1 MSIADAA
8 CSAFAA
14 KTFGP
19 ADQDR
24 FAVLSGDMNPMH
36 MDPVAA
42 RRLLAGQ
49 AVVHGMHLL
58 LHALDQWPQAAGP
71 WPSRI
76 TADFGSPVCVGDAA
90 LFELA
95 PKTDEIGA
103 GITLLRV
110 RVADRH
116 CSHFELHS
124 GPTLPLPQMPEQP
137 LQPER
142 EAVHLPL
149 FTQAQ
154 ALTDPRAWVGQSHRL
169 GLPAHNAALAFPR
182 ASAWLGERR
191 VAALSL
197 LSYYVGMVCPGLDSI
212 YSSLS
217 VAAGADDTQSTS
229 LRFEVRR
236 YDPRF
241 PLFLIRFDGCIQG
254 EIKAFVRARA
264 QPQAPMAQLLALVEP
279 QAYAGKTCW
288 VIGGSRGLGELSAK
302 LIAAGGG
309 EVVITYATGAGDAQ
323 RVADEINQAGRG
335 HATVRQ
341 LDLSSDGLGRWCADQ
356 AAPDA
361 VFYFAT
367 GRIFRRRAALFDA
380 AAFEEFNTF
389 YVRRFHD
396 LCVALEAFNRPLTVL
411 YPSSVAVAD
420 RPRGMTEYAMS
431 KAAAELL
438 IEDWNK
444 SSRCVAVLASRLPR
458 LATDQTAS
466 ALGSDPMANIDV
478 MLPLIRHMLPAAT
491 DAQSPA
497 STHAGG
503 SR

>member
-1 MSIADAA
+1 MSNADAA
-8 CSAFAA
+8 CPAFAA

-24 FAVLSGDMNPMH
+24 FAALSGDVNPMH

-95 PKTDEIGA
+95 PKTDDIGA

-116 CSHFELHS
+116 CSHFELHN
-124 GPTLPLPQMPEQP
+124 GPMQQAQPMPVQP
-137 LQPER
+137 VR

-154 ALTDPRAWVGQSHRL
+154 VITDPRSWVGQSHSL
-169 GLPAHNAALAFPR
+169 DLPAHSAALAFPR

-217 VAAGADDTQSTS
+217 VAAGSDDAQSAS

-241 PLFLIRFDGCIQG
+241 PLFVIRFDGCIQG

-264 QPQAPMAQLLALVEP
+264 QQQAPMALLLASVDA
-279 QAYAGKTCW
+279 QAFAGKTCW
-288 VIGGSRGLGELSAK
+288 VIGGSRGLGELCAK

-309 EVVITYATGAGDAQ
+309 KVVITYATGADDAQ
-323 RVADEINQAGRG
+323 RVADEIKQAGRG
-335 HATVRQ
+335 LATVRQ
-341 LDLSSDGLGRWCADQ
+341 LDLSSGGLSRWCADQ

-361 VFYFAT
+361 VLYFAT

-389 YVRRFHD
+389 YVRRFHE
-396 LCVALEAFNRPLTVL
+396 LCVALEAFNRPLTVF
-411 YPSSVAVAD
+411 YPSSVFVAE

-438 IEDWNK
+438 IDDWNK
-444 SSRCVAVLASRLPR
+444 SSRCVTVLSSRLPR
-458 LATDQTAS
+458 LSTDQTAS
-466 ALGSDPMANIDV
+466 ALASDPMANIGV
-478 MLPLIRHMLPAAT
+478 MLPLIRQMLPA
-491 DAQSPA
+491 SV
-497 STHAGG
+497 G
-503 SR
+503 

>member
-1 MSIADAA
+1 MSNPDAA

-14 KTFGP
+14 KTFSA

-24 FAVLSGDMNPMH
+24 FAALSGDVNPMH

-58 LHALDQWPQAAGP
+58 LHALDRLPQAAGA
-71 WPSRI
+71 WPGRI

-95 PKTDEIGA
+95 PQKDETGA

-110 RVADRH
+110 RVEDRH
-116 CSHFELHS
+116 CSHFELHN
-124 GPTLPLPQMPEQP
+124 GPTQQAPSLPVQPLPVQP
-137 LQPER
+137 AL

-149 FTQAQ
+149 FTQARQ
-154 ALTDPRAWVGQSHRL
+154 ITDPRAWVGQCHRL
-169 GLPAHNAALAFPR
+169 DLPADDAALAFPR

-217 VAAGADDTQSTS
+217 VAAGDDDADSAS

-241 PLFLIRFDGCIQG
+241 PLFVIRFDGCIQG

-264 QPQAPMAQLLALVEP
+264 QQQAPMAQLLACVDGR
-279 QAYAGKTCW
+279 AFAGKTCW

-309 EVVITYATGAGDAQ
+309 EVVITYASGADDAQ
-323 RVADEINQAGRG
+323 RVADEIKQAGRG

-341 LDLSSDGLGRWCADQ
+341 LDLTSADLGRWCADQ

-389 YVRRFHD
+389 YVRRFHE
-396 LCVALEAFNRPLTVL
+396 LCVALEAFNRPLTVF

-438 IEDWNK
+438 IDDWNK
-444 SSRCVAVLASRLPR
+444 SSRCVTVLASRLPR
-458 LATDQTAS
+458 LSTDQTAS

-478 MLPLIRHMLPAAT
+478 MLPLIRQMLAAPAA
-491 DAQSPA
+491 
-497 STHAGG
+497 
-503 SR
+503 